1 MSAKR
6 DFRVIKLCQKL
17 CLDIVEMQG
26 TADRKY
32 KFSIC
37 QDVRKKSE
45 QVIHLVRRANEL
57 PAGNEERI
65 GLQAEADKLLE
76 DIKDL
81 IWVVGKC
88 LNTGVKKEAQI
99 ELSIENLQ
107 IPLHNWMERDQK
119 ISASMYEST
128 VRKQSWVL
136 FQAKK
141 ICEAVQ
147 NYYNSNPTERNL
159 IALEESKSRYRIAAA
174 DYKAAIDSYDMAIK
188 RLRTTQEKYHKD
200 DSILSEVIKEIKDKT
215 DFVIPDIPESIYGKS
230 EPEKKGSAISSDTI
244 SAKKEFIANANR
256 AIIEEKRDV
265 YSESTIR
272 KLNPD
277 HN

>member
-1 MSAKR
+1 MAAKR

-26 TADRKY
+26 TADKKY
-32 KFSIC
+32 KFTIC

-45 QVIHLVRRANEL
+45 QVIHLVRHANEL
-57 PAGNEERI
+57 PSGDEDRI
-65 GLQAEADKLLE
+65 ELQEEADDLLE
-76 DIKDL
+76 KIKDL

-88 LNTGVKKEAQI
+88 LNTGVRKEAQI

-107 IPLHNWMERDQK
+107 IPLRNWMERDQK
-119 ISASMYEST
+119 ISASMYET
-128 VRKQSWVL
+128 KVRKQSWVL

-174 DYKAAIDSYDMAIK
+174 DYKAAIDSYDKAIK
-188 RLRTTQEKYHKD
+188 RLRTTQERYHKD
-200 DSILSEVIKEIKDKT
+200 DSVLSEVIREIKEKT
-215 DFVIPDIPESIYGKS
+215 DFEIPDIPETRNGVKN
-230 EPEKKGSAISSDTI
+230 EEKVLSRNTI
-244 SAKKEFIANANR
+244 SEKKEFIANANR
-256 AIIEEKRDV
+256 SILEEKKDV

-272 KLNPD
+272 KLDPD
-277 HN
+277 